1 MNVNFAFL
9 PSTPNERLW
18 GGESAFT
25 PNVLSEVIDVRPM
38 LRYIYISPFSSTWF
52 ESTVKDTINKLAPD
66 LEVPIRKSTIQDE

>member
-1 MNVNFAFL
+1 
-9 PSTPNERLW
+9 
-18 GGESAFT
+18 
-25 PNVLSEVIDVRPM
+25 M